1 MTCSTLTAFVGAL
14 LGDLEGE
21 RDGLTEGDPLGLFD
35 GDCEGLDVGFAE
47 GIVVTGLLDG
57 ELVIGALLGAREGD
71 RLGLGV
77 GCQRWNDVKEKEV
90 RRCEFNRL

>member
-57 ELVIGALLGAREGD
+57 ESVAGLLLGAREGD

-77 GCQRWNDVKEKEV
+77 GCSEMI
-90 RRCEFNRL
+90 